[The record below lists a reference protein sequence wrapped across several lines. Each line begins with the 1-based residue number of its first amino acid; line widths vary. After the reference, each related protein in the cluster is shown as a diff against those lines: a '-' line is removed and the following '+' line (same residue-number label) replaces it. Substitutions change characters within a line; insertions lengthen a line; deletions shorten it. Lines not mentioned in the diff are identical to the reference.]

1 MDVESA
7 RRVGTRDE
15 KTLKTICSRER
26 REEAV
31 ISVYY
36 IGESWRVVRMWFS
49 MCRQRGGRDTEIPLF
64 FSFFFVICRRELEE
78 NGTER
83 R

>member
-7 RRVGTRDE
+7 RRVGARDE

-36 IGESWRVVRMWFS
+36 IGESCKNVVLDVQATWQKRY
-49 MCRQRGGRDTEIPLF
+49 RDT
-64 FSFFFVICRRELEE
+64 SFFFFFFRYMPKR
-78 NGTER
+78 T
-83 R
+83 

>member
-7 RRVGTRDE
+7 RRVGARDE

-36 IGESWRVVRMWFS
+36 IGEKRY
-49 MCRQRGGRDTEIPLF
+49 RDT
-64 FSFFFVICRRELEE
+64 SFFFFFFRYMPKR
-78 NGTER
+78 T
-83 R
+83 